1 MPLRDVSEYHD
12 WIQRESPSSLARRV
26 ARSFIAEL
34 GDRPWRAPSV
44 PIAEVS
50 NQPEYEVRMASLPV
64 EGEQDVS
71 VWYLHHYATG
81 DVDLIAVTNR

>member
-1 MPLRDVSEYHD
+1 MPLRDVGEYHA
-12 WIQRESPSSLARRV
+12 WIEREAPSTAARQV
-26 ARSFIAEL
+26 ARTFIAEL

-44 PIAEVS
+44 PIAELS
-50 NQPEYEVRMASLPV
+50 NQPEYEVRTASLLV
-64 EGEQDVS
+64 EGERDVS